1 MDTTRLGQIIQ
12 WRTVPQTVLR
22 LWKNGSRH
30 HLHHRLE
37 FRGGLPAGSWGPSW
51 TWLYASLSKGHRE
64 ANIRATNPPLPPEL
78 KWWTGALQWSASAS
92 LTLSVPQ
99 SSLTPTPWLMAS
111 CRGRRYQCRG
121 RERRGEDHGHMSPRT
136 HTEVR
141 RRPEKLGEHPGTK
154 GLLVALFQELQSFLN
169 GKHHLHLLYQGGIVS
184 IPEIGSHRKLWT
196 SPNPYLLFQVP
207 FPMHG

>member
-1 MDTTRLGQIIQ
+1 MVDWCSAVIRLC
-12 WRTVPQTVLR
+12 LS
-22 LWKNGSRH
+22 N
-30 HLHHRLE
+30 
-37 FRGGLPAGSWGPSW
+37 
-51 TWLYASLSKGHRE
+51 SLSSPSVFFNSDSLVGGFLQGTEIPMSR
-64 ANIRATNPPLPPEL
+64 
-78 KWWTGALQWSASAS
+78 TG
-92 LTLSVPQ
+92 
-99 SSLTPTPWLMAS
+99 
-111 CRGRRYQCRG
+111 
-121 RERRGEDHGHMSPRT
+121 EKRRGPRTQVAPRT

>member
-1 MDTTRLGQIIQ
+1 MVDWCSAVVRLC
-12 WRTVPQTVLR
+12 LS
-22 LWKNGSRH
+22 N
-30 HLHHRLE
+30 
-37 FRGGLPAGSWGPSW
+37 
-51 TWLYASLSKGHRE
+51 SLSSPSVFFNSDSLVDGFLQGTEIPMSR
-64 ANIRATNPPLPPEL
+64 
-78 KWWTGALQWSASAS
+78 TG
-92 LTLSVPQ
+92 
-99 SSLTPTPWLMAS
+99 
-111 CRGRRYQCRG
+111 
-121 RERRGEDHGHMSPRT
+121 EKRRGPRTRVAPRT

-184 IPEIGSHRKLWT
+184 IPEIGSHRRLWT